1 MSWRRELG
9 IATAC
14 GTAFA
19 LPALAVQGVLAFG
32 TGQGAELL
40 ALVQVGS
47 TSRWH
52 LVLQPLDAVA
62 SAAARV
68 VVVALLCHL
77 LLVVLVGRRD
87 WRGSVAVVA
96 RASRVLALAPA
107 FALLVVA
114 WGVGLIGEVTEPLA
128 LAHKAMTGWLALQAG
143 LWGWVLLRVPGRLRV
158 EHEVSAAV
166 AWFVGLA
173 PAWALGLTAAIEAAL

>member
-1 MSWRRELG
+1 MSWRRELA

-14 GTAFA
+14 GGAFA
-19 LPALAVQGVLAFG
+19 LPALIVQSVVAFG
-32 TGQGAELL
+32 LAQGAEFF

-68 VVVALLCHL
+68 VIVALLCHL
-77 LLVVLVGRRD
+77 LLVTLVGRRD
-87 WRGSVAVVA
+87 WRGSVVAVA
-96 RASRVLALAPA
+96 QASRVLALAPA

-114 WGVGLIGEVTEPLA
+114 WGVGLIGEVVEPIA
-128 LAHKAMTGWLALQAG
+128 LVHKALTGWLALQAA
-143 LWGWVLLRVPGRLRV
+143 LWGWVLLRIPGRLRT
-158 EHEVSAAV
+158 EHDVSAAV
-166 AWFVGLA
+166 GWFVGLA
-173 PAWALGLTAAIEAAL
+173 PAWALGLTAAIEAAM